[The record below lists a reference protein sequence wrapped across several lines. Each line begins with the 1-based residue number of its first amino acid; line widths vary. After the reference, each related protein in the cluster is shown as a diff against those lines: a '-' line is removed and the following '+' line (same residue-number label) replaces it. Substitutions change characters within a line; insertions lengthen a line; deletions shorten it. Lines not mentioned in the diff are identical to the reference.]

1 MGGEHDQHG
10 SNQSATLATHLSHS
24 GLLPSHVYFGS
35 CFFVLGTWWFI
46 AILRARYRLDRRT
59 EVALTYPG
67 KCNSCS
73 RKLIEGLVKLVAC
86 IVGVVVEAITVKTL
100 GRPANYTYDTIYAS
114 FMLAAVVDIF
124 GGLRIVLPEGIDF
137 LAHAVAFANLGILAR
152 SQAWGH
158 LHLTVATRMLTSYV
172 AISVT
177 LALVLELHR
186 PHSQMLQF
194 IRTGAVML
202 QGVWFWQAG
211 VVLDSPF
218 AGRWVE
224 DDHGNLMFIT
234 IAFAW
239 DMCGVV
245 LFQTFFAV
253 TVEKLFG
260 GQGLKAPR
268 HHFRGN
274 KQSGQNEPVN
284 IEAVDGYKPLQ
295 TTEPL
300 EIESSANVLL
310 IVVRPLLLFRS
321 FG

>member
-1 MGGEHDQHG
+1 MGGGHDEHK
-10 SNQSATLATHLSHS
+10 SNQTITLGTHLSHN

-46 AILRARYRLDRRT
+46 AILRARYRRDKRK
-59 EVALTYPG
+59 EVTLTYPG
-67 KCNSCS
+67 KCGSCS

-86 IVGVVVEAITVKTL
+86 IVGIVIEATTVKFL
-100 GRPANYTYDTIYAS
+100 GRPANYTYDTIYVS

-124 GGLRIVLPEGIDF
+124 SGLRIVLPEGIDF

-172 AISVT
+172 AIAAT

-186 PHSQMLQF
+186 PQSQILQF
-194 IRTGAVML
+194 IRTGTVML

-218 AGRWVE
+218 AKLWVE

-245 LFQTFFAV
+245 LFQTFIAIV
-253 TVEKLFG
+253 LEKLFG
-260 GQGLKAPR
+260 GRELEAQR
-268 HHFRGN
+268 HRLRGN
-274 KQSGQNEPVN
+274 KPSGPNRPVDT
-284 IEAVDGYKPLQ
+284 EVVDDYKPLQ
-295 TTEPL
+295 TMEPP
-300 EIESSANVLL
+300 EVDPSGGVS
-310 IVVRPLLLFRS
+310 
-321 FG
+321 